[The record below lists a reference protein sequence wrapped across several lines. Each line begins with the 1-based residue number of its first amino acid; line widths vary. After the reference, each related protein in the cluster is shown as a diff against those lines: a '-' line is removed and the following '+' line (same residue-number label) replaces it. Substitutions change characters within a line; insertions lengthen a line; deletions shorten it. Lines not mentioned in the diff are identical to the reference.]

1 MGGDP
6 GVGRAVRRLLA
17 VLAAAAL
24 AGAFSVLAGGGEAEA
39 HALLARSDP
48 PINATLRESPSAVT
62 LFMTEPL
69 ERDFSSVRVLDGAG
83 RRRDVGGTE
92 FSEGNATQMRVNVVR
107 LGPGVYTVAWRTLS
121 RIDGHAWTGSYTF
134 SVLNAD
140 GSAPA
145 GTGAAAGGARTGPPV
160 WADAAAKG
168 AGLAA
173 LIGFGGGVLFALVTQ
188 RGASRRRASAALR
201 PMLAI
206 AAAAG
211 IGATAYEAASAAW
224 GLGGIGLLD
233 EVLFETRTGAWLH
246 LRWFALIAAAVVLML
261 PRWPRREAT
270 LLVLAAAWAGSI
282 SASSHGAALASGG
295 IWGALF
301 DALHLA
307 AATAWIG
314 MLAAMLVA
322 FRRCDGG
329 RAWRIE
335 TVRRFSVAAAAVVP
349 ILVAAG
355 LLGALI
361 QVPAARGLV
370 DTDWGVAFLV
380 KLGVLGALFAAAAAN
395 AFALRRRAEESDDAG
410 LERRFAW
417 MMRAEAAL
425 AVLVIAVSGVLTQ
438 LPTPAST
445 LPSTERRDNSTT
457 LTAARAGVLATVEI
471 EPNLA
476 GFNTWRVRIDGAEAR
491 GGAPEALRLRFRH
504 EDPSVGP
511 VTVPAER
518 SGEGRFE
525 LEGAYFGL
533 AGEWTIDLEMR
544 WAAGDDLTASVVS
557 DVVADWQSAP
567 PFEAARP
574 GALGLPLTQMD
585 WNGVGALW
593 ALTIGVL
600 ALVNRPA
607 LRGRFGDR
615 GGDAGFAVGAAGVI
629 GAVVLLTG
637 LEVEPG
643 RTLANPVERTEAS
656 VERGAA
662 LFGANCASCHGA
674 EGRGDGPLAE
684 TLPAPP
690 ANFSVHVPFHPDGVL
705 YAWISE
711 GIAGTGMPA
720 WEGALSEQERWDLVN
735 FLRAMHDPAAAAADG
750 P

>member
-1 MGGDP
+1 MTRL
-6 GVGRAVRRLLA
+6 RAIV
-17 VLAAAAL
+17 AAAAVAAL
-24 AGAFSVLAGGGEAEA
+24 GLIAGGGGAEA

-48 PINATLRESPSAVT
+48 PINAALRESPTAVT

-69 ERDFSSVRVLDGAG
+69 ERGYSSVRVLDGAG

-92 FSEGNATQMRVNVVR
+92 FSDENATQMRVSVVR
-107 LGPGVYTVAWRTLS
+107 LEPGVYTAAWRTLS
-121 RIDGHAWTGSYTF
+121 RVDGHAWSGSYTF
-134 SVLNAD
+134 SVLNPD
-140 GSAPA
+140 GSAPG
-145 GTGAAAGGARTGPPV
+145 GTGAAVDAPRPGPPI
-160 WADAAAKG
+160 WADAAVKAV
-168 AGLAA
+168 GLAA
-173 LIGFGGGVLFALVTQ
+173 LIGFGGGVLFLLATQ
-188 RGASRRRASAALR
+188 RGERREAAAAALR
-201 PMLAI
+201 PVLAGAI
-206 AAAAG
+206 IAG
-211 IGATAYEAASAAW
+211 IGATAYEAAGAAW
-224 GLGGIGLLD
+224 QLGGIGLLD
-233 EVLFETRTGAWLH
+233 EVLFETRAGIWLQ
-246 LRWFALIAAAVVLML
+246 LRWFALIAAAIALLL
-261 PRWPRREAT
+261 PRRPRREAT
-270 LLVLAAAWAGSI
+270 LAVLGAAWIASI
-282 SASSHGAALASGG
+282 SSASHGAALESGG

-307 AATAWIG
+307 AAVTWIG
-314 MLAAMLVA
+314 MLGAMLAA

-335 TVRRFSVAAAAVVP
+335 TVRRFSVAAAAAVP
-349 ILVAAG
+349 VLVAAG

-361 QVPAARGLV
+361 QVPAARGLA
-370 DTDWGVAFLV
+370 DTDWGAAFLV
-380 KLGVLGALFAAAAAN
+380 KAGVLAALFCAAGAN
-395 AFALRRRAEESDDAG
+395 AFLLRRRAEESDDAG
-410 LERRFAW
+410 VERRFAW

-425 AVLVIAVSGVLTQ
+425 AVAVIAASGALTQ

-445 LPSTERRDNSTT
+445 LPSTEGRDNSTT
-457 LTAARAGVLATVEI
+457 LTVSRADVLATVEI
-471 EPNLA
+471 SPNLA
-476 GFNTWRVRIDGAEAR
+476 GFNTWRVRIDGSAAGR
-491 GGAPEALRLRFRH
+491 GTPEALRMRFAH

-511 VTVPAER
+511 VTVPAAR
-518 SGEGRFE
+518 SEDGSFE

-544 WAAGDDLTASVVS
+544 WASGDDLVASART
-557 DVVADWQSAP
+557 DVVADWQTVLPFGAAP
-567 PFEAARP
+567 P

-593 ALTIGVL
+593 ALVIGAL

-629 GAVVLLTG
+629 AAVVLMTG

-643 RTLANPVERTEAS
+643 RTLANPVARTEAS

-711 GIAGTGMPA
+711 GIAGTGMPG
-720 WEGALSEQERWDLVN
+720 WEGALSERERWDLVN
-735 FLRAMHDPAAAAADG
+735 FLRAMHDPAAGATAPSAA